1 MYDRIQKLENK
12 SIADWKAK
20 FENDITYR
28 NNLDESE
35 KLYEYKHDKDYIE
48 IIKKQIEEDR
58 LRNHYSKLK
67 QISYDQDDIY
77 NRNQQKKVNTI

>member
-48 IIKKQIEEDR
+48 IIKKQIEEEIIIQ
-58 LRNHYSKLK
+58 S
-67 QISYDQDDIY
+67 
-77 NRNQQKKVNTI
+77 

>member
-58 LRNHYSKLK
+58 LRKHYSKLK